1 MEKVRRVINMNTL
14 TADVPKAVD
23 ASPQIAETPSVEGTV
38 IKAKTV
44 DDVLSNLKVSTEEV
58 KPLTNTEGVKS
69 AADITSKVKDIVDAY
84 IPKKTVTIPDISEL
98 DGAQELYGESIS
110 DSAKQA
116 IVTSEAVADVET
128 NNALRYAL
136 AVHAENAVELEYRK
150 RVKEE
155 IMRESNVAIPA
166 TAPVMPQN
174 VSTSDSNP
182 TQFAQGETT
191 VSSDAS
197 IREMN
202 NNTKRN
208 KRLSLLKSTLGD
220 VHEIYLPNSNIKI
233 RKAPNNSLLEK
244 ETQLNDAEMCSS
256 SAGLTNM
263 IRYAN
268 SASKDISIVCNSKDD
283 KIIKPGKDLKRFIHF
298 SDFKYLIIANAL
310 AVGEKSVK
318 LYSTCPKGCSNEYN
332 LPLDKVL
339 NESLTSEQHT
349 RAMEYSSD
357 KSYEDLTAHWKE
369 YAGSSNF
376 SSGLFET
383 KVDEDFGAYNELIF
397 ESIYEEPNLEKFLTL
412 KEISFLVLL
421 DRFDKDIPNQL
432 KEGYQVDKMIEY
444 LSDHH
449 VERLTRLVQYLE
461 TLLIIK
467 SVKVHYVH
475 NEFNDAGEVT
485 SRVTKST
492 DAYIPSA
499 MNIADVIDFLD
510 LDDEV
515 FLSGIDYLRNRY
527 GFNDSLIKELKDDIG
542 EDNFKELEQ
551 DDIDSYLNSREMDIS
566 TLLLNMTEFT
576 VKGLVCDK
584 CGKVHDKGVS
594 SLVMGFIT
602 MREALKTRKRKK

>member
-14 TADVPKAVD
+14 SAEAPKPVDIPQNVQTA
-23 ASPQIAETPSVEGTV
+23 TVEGQV

-44 DDVLSNLKVSTEEV
+44 DDVLSNLKVVTEEV
-58 KPLTNTEGVKS
+58 KPLTSVEGAKS
-69 AADITSKVKDIVDAY
+69 VADITTRTKEIVDAFA
-84 IPKKTVTIPDISEL
+84 PKKSVLIPDISEL
-98 DGAQELYGESIS
+98 DGAQELYGESIA

-128 NNALRYAL
+128 NNAIRYAI
-136 AVHAENAVELEYRK
+136 AVHAENAIELDYRK
-150 RVKEE
+150 KLKEE
-155 IMRESNVAIPA
+155 IMRESNVVIPA
-166 TAPVMPQN
+166 TAPVTSSNGDGN
-174 VSTSDSNP
+174 VTLST
-182 TQFAQGETT
+182 QKFAQGDTT
-191 VSSDAS
+191 VASDAS
-197 IREMN
+197 TREMN

-233 RKAPNNSLLEK
+233 KKAPNNSLLEK
-244 ETQLNDAEMCSS
+244 ETQMNDAELCSS

-268 SASKDISIVCNSKDD
+268 SASKDISIMCKTKDE

-310 AVGEKSVK
+310 AVGEKNVK
-318 LYSTCPKGCSNEYN
+318 LYSTCPKGCNNEYN

-339 NESLTSEQHT
+339 NDSLTSEQHT

-357 KSYEDLTAHWKE
+357 KSYEELTEHWKE

-383 KVDEDFGAYNELIF
+383 KVDEDFGAYNELIY

-449 VERLTRLVQYLE
+449 ADRLTRLVQYLE

-475 NEFNDAGEVT
+475 NEFNEAGEVT
-485 SRVTKST
+485 TRVTKST
-492 DAYIPSA
+492 DSYIPSA
-499 MNIADVIDFLD
+499 MNIVDVIEFLD

-527 GFNDSLIKELKDDIG
+527 GFNSTLIEELKEEVG
-542 EDNFKELEQ
+542 EENFKELEPE
-551 DDIDSYLNSREMDIS
+551 DIDSYLDSRQMDIS

-576 VKGLVCDK
+576 VKGMVCDK
-584 CGKVHDKGVS
+584 CGEVHDKGVS